1 MVNLLQTVLTYTLIP
16 VTATIASGAIAA
28 FRPPGAKVRSFVQ
41 HFAAGVVFAA
51 AASELLPD
59 IVHKKSPLAVMIGG
73 TLGVVVLLSV
83 KSLTKKAQGSVSL
96 IATVGLD
103 VLIDGLILG
112 LGFAAGAKA
121 GILLTIALTLE
132 LLFLGLSVSATLSQA
147 SSDRKKIVTITA
159 GLALLLPVGAT
170 LGTALAG
177 LSGFIL
183 AALLAF
189 GLVALL
195 YLVTEELLV
204 EAHELPDTPLTAATF
219 FVGFLLLILIEEI
232 TL

>member
-28 FRPPGAKVRSFVQ
+28 FRPPGAKLRSFVQ

-83 KSLTKKAQGSVSL
+83 KSLTNKAQGSVSL

-147 SSDRKKIVTITA
+147 SSDRKKIITITA

>member
-1 MVNLLQTVLTYTLIP
+1 M
-16 VTATIASGAIAA
+16 
-28 FRPPGAKVRSFVQ
+28 
-41 HFAAGVVFAA
+41 VFAA

-59 IVHKKSPLAVMIGG
+59 IVPKKSPLAVMIGG

-147 SSDRKKIVTITA
+147 SSDRKRIVTITA

-170 LGTALAG
+170 LGTALGG
-177 LSGFIL
+177 LSGSIL

-204 EAHELPDTPLTAATF
+204 EAHELPDTPLIAATF
-219 FVGFLLLILIEEI
+219 FVGFLLFDSV
-232 TL
+232 

>member
-170 LGTALAG
+170 LGTALGG
-177 LSGFIL
+177 LSGSIL

>member
-28 FRPPGAKVRSFVQ
+28 FRPPGAKLRSFVQ

-170 LGTALAG
+170 LGTALGG
-177 LSGFIL
+177 LSGSIL

-204 EAHELPDTPLTAATF
+204 EAHELPHTPLIAATF

>member
-147 SSDRKKIVTITA
+147 SSDRKRIVILTA

-170 LGTALAG
+170 LGTALGG
-177 LSGFIL
+177 LSGSIL

-204 EAHELPDTPLTAATF
+204 EAHKLPDTPLTAATF

>member
-28 FRPPGAKVRSFVQ
+28 FRPPGAKLRSFVQ

-59 IVHKKSPLAVMIGG
+59 IVPKKSPLAVMIGG

-83 KSLTKKAQGSVSL
+83 KSLTNKAQGSVSL

-103 VLIDGLILG
+103 VLIDGFILG

-147 SSDRKKIVTITA
+147 SSDRKKIITITA

>member
-28 FRPPGAKVRSFVQ
+28 FRPPGAKLRSFVQ

-83 KSLTKKAQGSVSL
+83 KSLTNKAQGSVSL

-121 GILLTIALTLE
+121 GILLTIGLTLE
-132 LLFLGLSVSATLSQA
+132 LLFLGLSISATLSQA
-147 SSDRKKIVTITA
+147 SSDRKKIITITA

>member
-28 FRPPGAKVRSFVQ
+28 FRPPGAKLRSFVQ

-147 SSDRKKIVTITA
+147 SSDRKRIVILTA

-170 LGTALAG
+170 LGTALGG
-177 LSGFIL
+177 LSGSIL

-204 EAHELPDTPLTAATF
+204 EAHKLPDTPLTAATF

>member
-170 LGTALAG
+170 LGTALGG
-177 LSGFIL
+177 LSGSIL

-204 EAHELPDTPLTAATF
+204 EAHELPHTPLIAATF

>member
-28 FRPPGAKVRSFVQ
+28 FRPPGAKLRSFVQ

-59 IVHKKSPLAVMIGG
+59 IVPKKSPLAVMIGG

-83 KSLTKKAQGSVSL
+83 KSLTNKAQGSVSL

-147 SSDRKKIVTITA
+147 SSDRKKIITITA

>member
-1 MVNLLQTVLTYTLIP
+1 MLIP

-28 FRPPGAKVRSFVQ
+28 FRPPGAKLRSFVQ

-83 KSLTKKAQGSVSL
+83 KSLTNKAQGSVSL

-121 GILLTIALTLE
+121 GILLTIGLTLE
-132 LLFLGLSVSATLSQA
+132 LLFLGLSISATLSQA
-147 SSDRKKIVTITA
+147 SSDRKKIITITA